1 MRKHVAVA
9 LAVAL
14 ASLPL
19 AVSAPC
25 ASYASEFGT
34 DEYTEQYIGDVLG
47 VNDNGTEGDEVSD
60 KDMGLRYNGDE
71 NKLGWDENI
80 LQNQLPE
87 GEKFENPLAGSVGSA
102 MANVLQYGM
111 LIAFALIVIREIAF
125 ASACA
130 MGRGKE
136 MAELLSGAHIAPDFT
151 GNNGNNRNT
160 GNNRNNES
168 GDPFYYFKEDAK
180 RLARGLMWF
189 VLVWSVLR
197 VLAALLILIASGFSM
212 PIGDAFFGTGNGIR
226 GYQEVVLGQ

>member
-1 MRKHVAVA
+1 
-9 LAVAL
+9 
-14 ASLPL
+14 
-19 AVSAPC
+19 
-25 ASYASEFGT
+25 
-34 DEYTEQYIGDVLG
+34 
-47 VNDNGTEGDEVSD
+47 
-60 KDMGLRYNGDE
+60 
-71 NKLGWDENI
+71 
-80 LQNQLPE
+80 
-87 GEKFENPLAGSVGSA
+87 
-102 MANVLQYGM
+102 
-111 LIAFALIVIREIAF
+111 
-125 ASACA
+125 

-136 MAELLSGAHIAPDFT
+136 MANLLSGARIAPKFDGNT